1 MCQQNW
7 FLLKPPP
14 WLADSCLLS
23 VSSHGLL
30 SVTVHPWV
38 SLSIVLRALVSLILM
53 TLFYLN
59 CLLKASS
66 PNVVTLEVRASVYEF
81 GGDSS
86 VRNIFLGYCE

>member
-1 MCQQNW
+1 MN
-7 FLLKPPP
+7 
-14 WLADSCLLS
+14 
-23 VSSHGLL
+23 VSAKL
-30 SVTVHPWV
+30 V
-38 SLSIVLRALVSLILM
+38 SPEAASMACRQLPSLCVLTWPFVCDRASLGLSIVLRALVSLILM
-53 TLFYLN
+53 ALFYLN